1 LEISD
6 AATPFLY
13 VGFLASSL
21 AFTIGTVS
29 RIFFSS
35 SFNLRFMNHSTLH

>member
-29 RIFFSS
+29 YILLLFA
-35 SFNLRFMNHSTLH
+35 